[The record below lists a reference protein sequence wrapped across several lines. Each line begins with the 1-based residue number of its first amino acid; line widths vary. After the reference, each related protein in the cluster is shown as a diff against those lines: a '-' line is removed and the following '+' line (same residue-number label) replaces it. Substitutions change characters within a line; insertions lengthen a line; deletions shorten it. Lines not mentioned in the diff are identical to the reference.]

1 MAEYRWNTSSFA
13 ESYDQSAHAVHPY
26 YLELQDWLLDHLPIE
41 QGQPATVV
49 DLGGGSGRLMERI
62 LDQFPAVTGIVV
74 DQSQPFLAIA
84 ERRLARFGARAR
96 CVLSRL
102 QDPWDEQTGRELA
115 AVVSMSAI
123 HHLLPD
129 EKQELYGRISRALRA
144 GGELLNADEVRPV
157 DDADYR
163 REVLLWNDHMLA
175 GLASG
180 AIAEE
185 FQTAYEKWHRRNVE
199 FPDAPRASGDDC
211 LQLASEQ
218 LDYFASAGL
227 KSDLPWQ
234 KSLWAVLRGCK
245 PYR

>member
-26 YLELQDWLLDHLPIE
+26 YLELQDWLLANLPISGE
-41 QGQPATVV
+41 QPAIVV

-62 LDQFPAVTGIVV
+62 LDQFPAVTGVVV

-96 CVLSRL
+96 CVLARL
-102 QDPWDEQTGRELA
+102 QDPWEEQTGNRLA

-123 HHLLPD
+123 HHLLPE
-129 EKQELYGRISRALRA
+129 EKQTLYGRIAATLLP
-144 GGELLNADEVRPV
+144 GGELLNADEVRPIS
-157 DDADYR
+157 DAEYR

-180 AIAEE
+180 TISSE

-211 LQLASEQ
+211 LQTAADQ
-218 LDYFASAGL
+218 LQYFESAGL
-227 KSDLPWQ
+227 VADLPWQ
-234 KSLWAVLRGCK
+234 KSIWGVLRGRK
-245 PYR
+245 PLR